1 MITACFLFTL
11 MDGKDKKMIG
21 EPNADG
27 AWSSVDYTIDYVSG
41 DEEYVFDDGSY
52 FVPGGGEENV

>member
-1 MITACFLFTL
+1 MITVSRYH
-11 MDGKDKKMIG
+11 GRMIT
-21 EPNADG
+21 EPIADG

-52 FVPGGGEENV
+52 FVPGGGEEYV